1 MTDIERT
8 TIPAS
13 EGRAARLARGQHIR
27 IINTHGSQ
35 VVDMW
40 AFNASDPGERM
51 SMHHTKSCLKKM
63 FPAEGEAFYTYRR
76 RPILSLV
83 EDHTPGVHDVVLPAC
98 DRWRYVWDGYDGYH
112 ASCGDNLTAA
122 LEAIDFPAPAVT
134 PQPLNLWM
142 NCPIATDGAIAY
154 VPPVTA
160 PGDFTTFAAEMD
172 CVVAMSACPYD
183 LEMQVNGPGGP
194 TEVHYQVW

>member
-98 DRWRYVWDGYDGYH
+98 DRWRH
-112 ASCGDNLTAA
+112 TA
-122 LEAIDFPAPAVT
+122 
-134 PQPLNLWM
+134 
-142 NCPIATDGAIAY
+142 
-154 VPPVTA
+154 
-160 PGDFTTFAAEMD
+160 TT
-172 CVVAMSACPYD
+172 
-183 LEMQVNGPGGP
+183 
-194 TEVHYQVW
+194 